1 MAEIGTGWT
10 APRRGRGAP
19 QAVFA
24 AAIAGVA
31 AVFPILV
38 SHDSYYLYLGATGL
52 LFAALASAWN
62 LLAYAGQISFGH
74 AAFFGAG
81 AYASALLALGS
92 GLNPWL
98 GVPAACL
105 AGAGVAVPVGLAAHR
120 LSGAYLALATL
131 AYAEVWRV
139 VAHNWTDLTGGG
151 SGLIGIPAL
160 PAPPGLLSL
169 ALGPERARSYYLALG
184 LLALALVAFA
194 TLRRTRVGLAWAAIR
209 EREQRA
215 ELCGIRPTP
224 YKVLGFVCS
233 GVLTAAGGAIYA
245 HTVRFVEP
253 DLVFGRS
260 MSILPLVMATFGGV
274 RTLWGPPAGALVLHL
289 ASELV
294 LSPLLPGL
302 HQLPYALA
310 LAFVVL
316 RFPRG
321 LGGLGRRQP

>member
-1 MAEIGTGWT
+1 M
-10 APRRGRGAP
+10 RGA
-19 QAVFA
+19 AGTE
-24 AAIAGVA
+24 AAITAAVASLA
-31 AVFPILV
+31 AVFPVVV

-52 LFAALASAWN
+52 LFAALASAWS

-81 AYASALLALGS
+81 AYASALLAVEG

-105 AGAGVAVPVGLAAHR
+105 AGAGVAVPIGLAAHR

-131 AYAEVWRV
+131 AYAEAWRV
-139 VAHNWTDLTGGG
+139 VALNWTGLTGGG
-151 SGLIGIPAL
+151 AGLIGIPAL
-160 PAPPGLLSL
+160 PAPGGILSL

-184 LLALALVAFA
+184 LSGLALVSFA
-194 TLRRTRVGLAWAAIR
+194 TFRRTRVGLAWAAIR

-215 ELCGIRPTP
+215 ELCGIGPTR

-233 GVLTAAGGAIYA
+233 GILTAAGGAIYA

-253 DLVFGRS
+253 DLVFWRG

-274 RTLWGPPAGALVLHL
+274 RTLWGPPAGALLLHV

-294 LSPLLPGL
+294 WSPLLPGL

-310 LAFVVL
+310 LALVAL

-321 LGGLGRRQP
+321 LAGLGRRQP